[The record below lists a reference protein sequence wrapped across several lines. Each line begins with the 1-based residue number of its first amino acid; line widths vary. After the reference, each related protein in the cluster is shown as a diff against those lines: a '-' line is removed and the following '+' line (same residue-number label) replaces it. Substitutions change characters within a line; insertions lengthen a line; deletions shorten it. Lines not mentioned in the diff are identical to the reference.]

1 MRPEHLYTIIGTI
14 VGILTLAA
22 IVCYGDNLKKFIKGK
37 MDSARNIFEK

>member
-14 VGILTLAA
+14 VGIGLLGFT
-22 IVCYGDNLKKFIKGK
+22 ICYGDNLKNFIKGK